1 MSVSSMSSIGG
12 GSAASSPSSA
22 ARSKSK
28 TGSDDPV
35 SAFAS
40 LMQDGTPYDEVKVDL
55 PNGMSVGIV
64 HFGGDG
70 FDASALKSIED
81 FVQHLANRQFSG
93 SPASSAD
100 QTQNDGS
107 QDMVGIDKIH
117 VDLPNGISFEVLH
130 SSGNQTMDSAA
141 IMKELTEAAEEL
153 AESFAQYSPA
163 STAASAYATRQA
175 MSAGPTNQ
183 VDART

>member
-1 MSVSSMSSIGG
+1 M
-12 GSAASSPSSA
+12 ASQ
-22 ARSKSK
+22 K
-28 TGSDDPV
+28 
-35 SAFAS
+35 
-40 LMQDGTPYDEVKVDL
+40 
-55 PNGMSVGIV
+55 
-64 HFGGDG
+64 
-70 FDASALKSIED
+70 
-81 FVQHLANRQFSG
+81 FSG